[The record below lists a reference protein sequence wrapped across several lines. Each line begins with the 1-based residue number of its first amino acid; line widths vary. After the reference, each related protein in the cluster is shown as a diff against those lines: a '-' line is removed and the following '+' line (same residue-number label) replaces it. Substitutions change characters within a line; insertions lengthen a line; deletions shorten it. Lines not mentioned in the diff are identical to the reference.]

1 VLHCLI
7 ELKHSWLLKCCASL
21 KNQVMDKVPKKED
34 VSVNFS
40 CAKFPHLDFLTLEGG
55 TDKLSQNISKELLLS
70 AV

>member
-1 VLHCLI
+1 
-7 ELKHSWLLKCCASL
+7 
-21 KNQVMDKVPKKED
+21 MDKVPKKG

-40 CAKFPHLDFLTLEGG
+40 HAKFSRLDFWTLEGG